1 MKLAIQPRDIQ
12 IMKFVFACRVVSYD
26 QIIRRHFPKTKEI
39 VARRRLRKLSKAGFL
54 KVGVLEHFGQI
65 VRVVQPLPQAW
76 PLICE
81 KWSLVVDSPHF
92 KSESLEHDVRMAEI
106 FMKIEKLKC
115 FRSFFTENLL
125 QSSLALAEDPRF
137 RSLAKLQAD
146 GALTIT
152 DAAGNLKIY
161 GVEFELSKK
170 SPEGYRQ
177 KLINYYLA
185 KGIDGVLYVSP
196 KREIQSLLTRIEDE
210 IGKDRTSLV
219 WFSSE
224 DSALTST
231 GKIIF
236 RNRKGQ
242 TLELK

>member
-1 MKLAIQPRDIQ
+1 MKLER
-12 IMKFVFACRVVSYD
+12 
-26 QIIRRHFPKTKEI
+26 
-39 VARRRLRKLSKAGFL
+39 
-54 KVGVLEHFGQI
+54 
-65 VRVVQPLPQAW
+65 
-76 PLICE
+76 
-81 KWSLVVDSPHF
+81 
-92 KSESLEHDVRMAEI
+92 
-106 FMKIEKLKC
+106 LKC

-137 RSLAKLQAD
+137 KSLAKLQAD
-146 GALTIT
+146 GALTVA
-152 DAAGNLKIY
+152 DASGNLKVY

-177 KLINYYLA
+177 KLIDYYLA

-210 IGKDRTSLV
+210 IGKDRPSLV

-224 DSALTST
+224 ESALTST
-231 GKIIF
+231 DKIIF

>member
-1 MKLAIQPRDIQ
+1 MKIEIQPRDIQ

-26 QIIRRHFPKTKEI
+26 QVIRRHFPKTNEI

-54 KVGVLEHFGQI
+54 KVGALEQFGKI
-65 VRVVQPLPQAW
+65 VRVVQPLPQVW

-81 KWSLVVDSPHF
+81 KWPLVLDTPHF
-92 KSESLEHDVRMAEI
+92 KSESLEHDVRMAEV
-106 FMKIEKLKC
+106 FMKLEKLKC
-115 FRSFFTENLL
+115 YRSFFTENLL
-125 QSSLALAEDPRF
+125 QSSIALAEDPRF
-137 RSLAKLQAD
+137 KSLAKLQAD
-146 GALTIT
+146 GALTIA
-152 DAAGNLKIY
+152 DAAGNSKIY

-177 KLINYYLA
+177 KLIDYYLA

-196 KREIQSLLTRIEDE
+196 KREVQSLLTRIENE
-210 IGKDRTSLV
+210 IGKDRDSFV

-224 DSALTST
+224 ESALTAT
-231 GKIIF
+231 DKIIF
-236 RNRKGQ
+236 NNRKGQ

>member
-12 IMKFVFACRVVSYD
+12 VMKFVFACRVVSYD

-54 KVGVLEHFGQI
+54 KVSVLELFGKI
-65 VRVVQPLPQAW
+65 VRVVQPLPQVW

-81 KWSLVVDSPHF
+81 KWPLAVDTPHF
-92 KSESLEHDVRMAEI
+92 KSESMEHDVRMADV
-106 FMKIEKLKC
+106 FMKLEKLKC

-137 RSLAKLQAD
+137 KSLTKLQAD
-146 GALTIT
+146 GALTVV
-152 DAAGNLKIY
+152 DATGNLKIY

-177 KLINYYLA
+177 KLIDYYLA

-196 KREIQSLLTRIEDE
+196 KREIQSLLTRIENE
-210 IGKDRTSLV
+210 MGKDRASLV

-224 DSALTST
+224 ESVRKANDT
-231 GKIIF
+231 IIF
-236 RNRKGQ
+236 NNRKEQ
-242 TLELK
+242 TLEFK

>member
-1 MKLAIQPRDIQ
+1 MTIQPRDIQ
-12 IMKFVFACRVVSYD
+12 IFKFVFACRAVSYD
-26 QIIRRHFPKTKEI
+26 QIIRRHFPKTKPI
-39 VARRRLRKLSKAGFL
+39 VACRRLRKLSNAGFL
-54 KVGVLEHFGQI
+54 KVSALELFGKI
-65 VRVVQPLPQAW
+65 VRVVQPLPQVW

-81 KWSLVVDSPHF
+81 KWPLTVDTPHF
-92 KSESLEHDVRMAEI
+92 KSESLEHDVRMADV
-106 FMKIEKLKC
+106 FMKFERLKC
-115 FRSFFTENLL
+115 YRSFFTENLL
-125 QSSLALAEDPRF
+125 QSSIALAEDPRF
-137 RSLAKLQAD
+137 KSLAKLQAD

-152 DAAGNLKIY
+152 DAAGNSKVY

-177 KLINYYLA
+177 KLIDYYLA

-196 KREIQSLLTRIEDE
+196 KREVQSLLTRIENE

-224 DSALTST
+224 ESALTAT
-231 GKIIF
+231 DKIIF

-242 TLELK
+242 ILELK